1 VILVTGGAGFIGSV
15 LLAALDAR
23 GLPDLVCCDR
33 LGSGDKWKN
42 IAKRRLA
49 DVILPER
56 MFHWLD
62 GHAGQVEMVFHL
74 GAISS
79 TDERDADLIV
89 QENIRTTLDLAAWCS
104 RHGARLIYASSAATY
119 GDGEAGFDDATERLG
134 ELRPRNAYGWSKLM
148 VDRRLVELAARGAPM
163 PEQWAGLKF
172 FNVYGP
178 NEWHKGGQQSVVPQF
193 LKQIQE
199 TGVCRLFRSYREGIA
214 DGSQQRDFVWVDDV
228 VAVMTWLYD
237 HPGTSGIFNIGS
249 GRARSFL
256 DLARA
261 VFAAVGTE
269 PAIEFVEMPERLR
282 AHYQYFTEAK
292 LDRLRAA
299 GCPYQPTPL
308 EEGVRRYVQDS
319 LLQADPYR

>member
-1 VILVTGGAGFIGSV
+1 MILVTGGAGFIGSV

-33 LGSGDKWKN
+33 LGSGDKWQN

-49 DVILPER
+49 DVIRPDRL
-56 MFHWLD
+56 FGWLD
-62 GHAGQVEMVFHL
+62 RHAGEVEAVFHL
-74 GAISS
+74 GALSS

-89 QENIRTTLDLAAWCS
+89 QENIRTTLDLVDWCAS
-104 RHGARLIYASSAATY
+104 HRTRLVYASSAATY
-119 GDGEAGFDDATERLG
+119 GDGEAGFDDDPLRFS

-148 VDRRLVELAARGAPM
+148 VDRRIVDLAGRGQKLP
-163 PEQWAGLKF
+163 PQWAGLKF

-199 TGVCRLFRSYREGIA
+199 TGVCRLFRSHRQGVA
-214 DGSQQRDFVWVDDV
+214 DGDQRRDFVWVDDV
-228 VAVMTWLYD
+228 VQVMMWLYD
-237 HPGTSGIFNIGS
+237 HPDRSGIFNVGS

-256 DLARA
+256 ELAYA
-261 VFAAVGTE
+261 VFQAVGRE
-269 PAIEFVEMPERLR
+269 PAIEFVDMPERLR
-282 AHYQYFTEAK
+282 QHYQYFTEAR

-299 GCPYQPTPL
+299 GCPLQPTPL

-319 LLQADPYR
+319 LLRADPYR

>member
-23 GLPDLVCCDR
+23 GVPDLVCCDR
-33 LGSGDKWKN
+33 LGSGDKWHN

-49 DVILPER
+49 DVIRPDGL
-56 MFHWLD
+56 FAWLD
-62 GHAGQVEMVFHL
+62 RHAGKVEAVFHL

-89 QENIRTTLDLAAWCS
+89 QENIRTTLDLVDWCT
-104 RHGARLIYASSAATY
+104 RHRTRLVYASSAATY
-119 GDGEAGFDDATERLG
+119 GDGEAGFDDDPARFG

-148 VDRRLVELAARGAPM
+148 VDRRIVELAGRGQKLP
-163 PEQWAGLKF
+163 PQWAGLKF

-199 TGVCRLFRSYREGIA
+199 TGVCRLFRSHRDGVA
-214 DGSQQRDFVWVDDV
+214 DGDQRRDFVWVDDV
-228 VAVMTWLYD
+228 VQVMLWLYD
-237 HPGTSGIFNIGS
+237 HPDRSGIFNVGS

-256 DLARA
+256 ELAHAVFRA
-261 VFAAVGTE
+261 VGQE
-269 PAIEFVEMPERLR
+269 PAIEFVDMPERLR
-282 AHYQYFTEAK
+282 QHYQYFTEAR

-299 GCPYQPTPL
+299 GCPLQPTPL

-319 LLQADPYR
+319 LLRADPYR

>member
-49 DVILPER
+49 DVISPER
-56 MFHWLD
+56 MFAWLD
-62 GHAGQVEMVFHL
+62 GHAGQVDTVFHL

-89 QENIRTTLDLAAWCS
+89 QENIRTTLDLVAWCS

-119 GDGEAGFDDATERLG
+119 GDGEAGFDDAVGHLS
-134 ELRPRNAYGWSKLM
+134 ELRPRNAYGWSKQM
-148 VDRRLVELAARGAPM
+148 VDRRLVELAARGAPL
-163 PEQWAGLKF
+163 PAQWAGLKF

-193 LKQIQE
+193 LKQIRE
-199 TGVCRLFRSYREGIA
+199 TGTCRLFKSYREGIA
-214 DGSQQRDFVWVDDV
+214 DGAQQRDFVWVDDV

-237 HPGTSGIFNIGS
+237 HPDTSGIFNVGS

-261 VFAAVGTE
+261 VFAAVGKE

>member
-1 VILVTGGAGFIGSV
+1 LILVTGGAGFIGSV

-23 GLPDLVCCDR
+23 GMPDLVCCDR
-33 LGSGDKWKN
+33 LGSGDKWHN

-49 DVILPER
+49 DVIRPDGL
-56 MFHWLD
+56 FAWLD
-62 GHAGQVEMVFHL
+62 RHAGAVEAVFHL

-89 QENIRTTLDLAAWCS
+89 QENIRTTLDLVDWCT
-104 RHGARLIYASSAATY
+104 RHRTRLVYASSAATY
-119 GDGEAGFDDATERLG
+119 GDGEAGFDDDPARFS

-148 VDRRLVELAARGAPM
+148 VDRRIVELAGRGQKLP
-163 PEQWAGLKF
+163 PQWAGLKF

-199 TGVCRLFRSYREGIA
+199 TGVCRLFRSHREGVA
-214 DGSQQRDFVWVDDV
+214 DGDQRRDFVWVDDV
-228 VAVMTWLYD
+228 VQVMLWLYD
-237 HPGTSGIFNIGS
+237 HPDRSGIFNVGS

-256 DLARA
+256 ELAHAVFRA
-261 VFAAVGTE
+261 VGKE
-269 PAIEFVEMPERLR
+269 PAIEFVDMPEGLR
-282 AHYQYFTEAK
+282 QHYQYFTEAR

-299 GCPYQPTPL
+299 GCPLQPTPL

-319 LLQADPYR
+319 LLRADPYR